1 MFPTSEMR
9 QKIDAVFAAALAEDR
24 QTLYEY
30 EVYEILR
37 ALGLSVPTY
46 HVTGADGVVTAAE
59 AAPFGEKLVLKV
71 ISPDIA
77 HKQKVGGV
85 QVLDRP
91 TAATVQS
98 AIETMKADIGAHYT
112 DGAKPLIK
120 GFLLTE
126 FLHFAQGIGYET
138 LMGIKSDPAFGPL
151 LTVSKGGDD
160 AEFFAK
166 YYDPANLIMPPL
178 DEAQAL
184 AFVHALN
191 IRHKFENIGHPE
203 YIGLFTKAVTVLS
216 QFAYAYS
223 AIAPEKPVYVVTEMD
238 INPFVITSQGQYVAV
253 DGFARFQPASQANF
267 AKCTPNTR
275 NLTPFFQPQGIAVIG
290 VSANLEKDS
299 MGREIAH
306 LLHDLGRRDIYPVNP
321 RGGTLRFDDTDY
333 PIYSQIADIPQTPQL
348 AIYAAPAQH
357 FVDFLKHLPKDGP
370 KSIIVISGIPSDMSY
385 PTFQAQ
391 IDEVLPPDTRIIG
404 PNCVG
409 VFHAPDAQGKGVNS
423 IFISKEKLQI
433 LHAAH
438 SNVALITQSGA
449 LAISVIDK
457 MKESR
462 LFRSVVSIGNKYDV
476 KTPDLIAYFNQQPD
490 IHLIALYVEG
500 MTPNEGRSFFELARE
515 SQKPILVYK
524 SGKTEAGAKAAASH
538 TASMSGSYEVFKAAC
553 AQSGIILGETLEDF
567 ETYLKIFSL
576 LSTKTVRGNRVAG
589 VLNAGFEST
598 VGADELNHL
607 TQAKLAPETLAK
619 LKALDEH
626 GLVDLSTSFL
636 DITPSSGDRV
646 FAGFVETLLQDEG
659 VDCVFVAAVP
669 HANALKSDP
678 ITCHDPDSMANLIT
692 ALSAKYQKPVVVSIN
707 GGEYYTEFAKV
718 FEQGGLPVYGDIR
731 SAMKAL
737 DTFVAYHLEPRRG

>member
-1 MFPTSEMR
+1 MLLTNDVQR
-9 QKIDAVFAAALAEDR
+9 KINAVFAGAMADQR

-30 EVYEILR
+30 EVYEILQY
-37 ALGLSVPTY
+37 LGLSVPAY
-46 HVTGADGVVTAAE
+46 CVAASPAAVTDAAL
-59 AAPFGEKLVLKV
+59 APFGDRLVLKV

-85 QVLDRP
+85 QIVKNP
-91 TAATVQS
+91 TVETVQN
-98 AIETMKADIGAHYT
+98 AMRKMEAVILTHYS
-112 DGAKPLIK
+112 DDAKPSIK

-126 FLHFAQGIGYET
+126 FLSFAQGIGYET
-138 LMGIKSDPAFGPL
+138 LMGMKSDPAFGPL

-178 DEAQAL
+178 NEAQAR
-184 AFVHALN
+184 AFVSNMN
-191 IRHKFENIGHPE
+191 IRHKFESIGHAE
-203 YIGLFTKAVTVLS
+203 YIGLFTQAVTTLS
-216 QFAYAYS
+216 RFAYDYS
-223 AIAPEKPVYVVTEMD
+223 VIAPEKPAYLVTEMD
-238 INPFVITSQGQYVAV
+238 INPFVITEQGKFVAV
-253 DGFARFQPASQANF
+253 DGFARFEPSGQTQRPA
-267 AKCTPNTR
+267 CTPNTR
-275 NLTPFFQPQGIAVIG
+275 NLTPFFKPKGVAVVG
-290 VSANLEKDS
+290 VSSNLEKDN
-299 MGREIAH
+299 MGQEIAR
-306 LLHDLGRRDIYPVNP
+306 LLHDLGRKDVFLVNAKGGSLQFDNTHYKIYTSVAEIQPVP
-321 RGGTLRFDDTDY
+321 E
-333 PIYSQIADIPQTPQL
+333 L
-348 AIYAAPAQH
+348 AIYAAPARY
-357 FVDFLKHLPKDGP
+357 FVDFLKSLPAEGP

-385 PTFQAQ
+385 PAFKTQ
-391 IDEVLPPDTRIIG
+391 IDQVLPPDTRIIG

-423 IFISKEKLQI
+423 IFISKERLQI
-433 LHAAH
+433 LFAAH
-438 SNVALITQSGA
+438 SNTALITQSGA

-476 KTPDLIAYFNQQPD
+476 KIPDLIAYFNNQPD
-490 IHLIALYVEG
+490 IQLIALYVEG
-500 MTPNEGRSFFELARE
+500 MAPNEGRSFFELARE
-515 SQKPILVYK
+515 TQKPILVYK

-553 AQSGIILGETLEDF
+553 IQSGVILGETLEEF
-567 ETYLKIFSL
+567 EAYLKIFSL
-576 LSTKTVRGNRVAG
+576 LAGKTVNGNRVAG

-598 VGADELNHL
+598 VGADELHHL
-607 TQAKLAPETLAK
+607 TQAKLAPATLAK
-619 LKALDEH
+619 LKTLDEH
-626 GLVDLSTSFL
+626 GLVDLATSFL

-678 ITCHDPDSMANLIT
+678 VSCHDPDSMANLIS
-692 ALSAKYQKPVVVSIN
+692 AMAAKYQKPVVVSVN
-707 GGEYYTEFAKV
+707 GGDYYKEFAKV

-737 DTFVAYHLEPRRG
+737 DTYIAYYTPVK